1 MISFEEF
8 IENHVEKT
16 EVKTI
21 NGMELV
27 FLTCSACSFKR
38 SHKHQMSTYT
48 IGRRVWRQQHFD
60 FVANPSGKT
69 VSEHNEYP
77 IQELNQQQK
86 PEVPKDPQPAEV
98 QKQLFKIPANY
109 KELPEAEQKEFI
121 KGLWLNMVTALKK
134 K

>member
-1 MISFEEF
+1 MISFEDF
-8 IENHVEKT
+8 IDTHVEKT

-60 FVANPSGKT
+60 FVANPCGKT
-69 VSEHNEYP
+69 ESEHNQYP
-77 IQELNQQQK
+77 IQELNQERPQQ
-86 PEVPKDPQPAEV
+86 PQAMEA
-98 QKQLFKIPANY
+98 QKQLFKFPANY
-109 KELPEAEQKEFI
+109 KEIPEAEQKEFI
-121 KGLWLNMVTALKK
+121 KGLWKNLVGSLKQDK
-134 K
+134 DER

>member
-16 EVKTI
+16 EVRTI
-21 NGMELV
+21 NGLELV

-69 VSEHNEYP
+69 DSEHNEYP

-86 PEVPKDPQPAEV
+86 SDNPQSDNSSTPY
-98 QKQLFKIPANY
+98 FKIPENL
-109 KELPEAEQKEFI
+109 KEMSDEKRKAFIHEMWSHLTKSLKQK
-121 KGLWLNMVTALKK
+121 
-134 K
+134 

>member
-8 IENHVEKT
+8 IETHVENT

-27 FLTCSACSFKR
+27 FLTCSACGFKR

-69 VSEHNEYP
+69 VTEHNEYP
-77 IQELNQQQK
+77 IQELNQQPK
-86 PEVPKDPQPAEV
+86 PEVPKDPQAAEV

-109 KELPEAEQKEFI
+109 KEMPEADQKLLI

>member
-1 MISFEEF
+1 MITFEEF
-8 IENHVEKT
+8 IDTHVEKT

-69 VSEHNEYP
+69 ESEHNEYP
-77 IQELNQQQK
+77 IQELNQQPK
-86 PEVPKDPQPAEV
+86 PDVPNDPQAAEV

>member
-1 MISFEEF
+1 MITFEDF

-69 VSEHNEYP
+69 DSEHNEYP
-77 IQELNQQQK
+77 IQELNQQHK
-86 PEVPKDPQPAEV
+86 SDNPQSDNSSTSY
-98 QKQLFKIPANY
+98 FKIPENL
-109 KELPEAEQKEFI
+109 KEMSDEKRKAFI
-121 KGLWLNMVTALKK
+121 HEMWSHLTKSLKQE
-134 K
+134 

>member
-1 MISFEEF
+1 
-8 IENHVEKT
+8 
-16 EVKTI
+16 
-21 NGMELV
+21 
-27 FLTCSACSFKR
+27 
-38 SHKHQMSTYT
+38 MSTYT
-48 IGRRVWRQQHFD
+48 IGRRVWRQHHFD

-69 VSEHNEYP
+69 ESEHNEYP

-86 PEVPKDPQPAEV
+86 LEVPKDPEAAEV
-98 QKQLFKIPANY
+98 QKQLFKFPANY